1 MNTNPTIQKTVKVV
15 TIAGASLLA
24 IRSAMSLMSVKS
36 PKEAVMPIVS
46 ILVAISAFNYALQ
59 SKTDVTIKTV

>member
-1 MNTNPTIQKTVKVV
+1 MNTNPTIQKAVKVV

-24 IRSAMSLMSVKS
+24 IRSTMSLMSVKS
-36 PKEAVMPIVS
+36 PKEAAMPIVS

>member
-1 MNTNPTIQKTVKVV
+1 MTTNPTIQKTVKVV
-15 TIAGASLLA
+15 TIAGASILA

-46 ILVAISAFNYALQ
+46 ILVAVSAFNYALQ
-59 SKTDVTIKTV
+59 SKVDATIKTA

>member
-1 MNTNPTIQKTVKVV
+1 MNTNPTIQKTMKVV
-15 TIAGASLLA
+15 TIAGASILA

-46 ILVAISAFNYALQ
+46 ILVAVSAFNYAMT
-59 SKTDVTIKTV
+59 SKAGDVTIKA

>member
-46 ILVAISAFNYALQ
+46 ILVAVSAFNYAMTA
-59 SKTDVTIKTV
+59 KAGDVSIKA